1 MSIKAIDTASI
12 RQITSAQVVTD
23 LNSAVKEV
31 VENSLDA
38 NAKNIEIKIF
48 DYGKDRV
55 EIIDDGD
62 GIPKSEFEHVAR
74 KHMTSKINEFDDLA
88 SVLSYGF
95 RGEALASICEMGE
108 LEIVTCG
115 NTSDPATRL
124 EFNRDGS
131 IKSSK
136 PVAGK
141 RGTTVTIRRLF
152 HSAIV
157 RRKEFEKN
165 AKNSHPGLIRMLE
178 TYAIVR
184 SDVRFSTVHI
194 TNNKNRNVQLTTDG
208 SGDMLK
214 TVGRVFG
221 NELKGHLMDVD
232 FSFDVNYSKRGF
244 LGVDDLPSYVVRVTG
259 LVSKPVFGM
268 GRNANDKQL
277 LFINKRPF
285 AMKKL
290 QKVFQDVYTSF
301 VHLQKPVLIINLE
314 IPPSA
319 YDVNVSP
326 DKRTIML
333 HNEVDVINCVRE
345 NLVDVFE
352 SSGQSVPR
360 STVDVKVQPMSSQSY
375 WSVKDDAGDDPIEEA
390 DEEEEDKEV
399 EEVEEVEEIEMR
411 SDPRHEES
419 VTPDDDSTHSQL
431 EPDTQTTASQIERAG
446 LFVTDQEQEEDASM
460 TYVEDTESLLINH
473 MTTDEVDEPQEQ
485 DEEHVE
491 QQEDRMIEDEAEEVG
506 EEEEE
511 EEGEEE
517 EPEEVPSEYAYIDT
531 AATQE
536 NDNEEEEQEQEQE
549 HDEDDEND
557 SANNSLSYSQSDTS
571 MNSVSDTSI
580 SLTTPITNRRR
591 VTKGSLNKLN
601 LSQFSS
607 SSRPSSS
614 SSSRP
619 SSASSF
625 SSLPASQR
633 PSSRKR
639 TYTNLPEFET
649 FGHRESLTI
658 TADDL
663 ERGKRA
669 SEMLSTLNISPDAS
683 QPQTSALDDSSAESK
698 LNLTISKNDFLNF
711 NIIGQFNEAFII
723 VSDPENLFIVD
734 QHASDEKY
742 NFERLQRDT
751 KITPQPSVNPVT
763 VELTPLEESVVSNN
777 LDLLKKNG
785 FLVTIDDSLPPGEKC
800 QIRGFPQT
808 GNVVFGMPDFRELV
822 VLFEDNPGND
832 SVRPKKVRDVFAS
845 RACRGS
851 VMVGTALKDKEMDKI
866 VRNLAGLDKPWNCPH
881 GRPTMRHL
889 MEIGKWPVF
898 TQDYEY

>member
-48 DYGKDRV
+48 DYGRDRV

-62 GIPKSEFEHVAR
+62 GIPKSEYDNVAR
-74 KHMTSKINEFDDLA
+74 KHMTSKISEFDDLA
-88 SVLSYGF
+88 TVVSYGF
-95 RGEALASICEMGE
+95 RGEALASICEMAE
-108 LEIVTCG
+108 LEIVTCS
-115 NTSDPATRL
+115 NTSEPATRL

-131 IKSSK
+131 VKSTK

-141 RGTTVTIRRLF
+141 RGTAVTIRRLF

-165 AKNSHPGLIRMLE
+165 AKNSHPVLIRMLE

-184 SDVRFSTVHI
+184 SDVRFSIVHI

-232 FSFDVNYSKRGF
+232 FSFDVNYTKRGF
-244 LGVDDLPSYVVRVTG
+244 LGSEELPSYVVRVTG
-259 LVSKPVFGM
+259 LVSKPIFGM

-285 AMKKL
+285 SMKKL

-301 VHLQKPVLIINLE
+301 VHLQKPVLIINLD

-333 HNEVDVINCVRE
+333 HNETEVINCVRE

-360 STVDVKVQPMSSQSY
+360 HTVDVKVQPMSSQSY
-375 WSVKDDAGDDPIEEA
+375 WNAKDTVEDANEAEDVEA
-390 DEEEEDKEV
+390 DEEEEPEEDEQV
-399 EEVEEVEEIEMR
+399 EEVAPAED
-411 SDPRHEES
+411 SD
-419 VTPDDDSTHSQL
+419 TPDDSETPQEF
-431 EPDTQTTASQIERAG
+431 EPDTQTTATQIERAG
-446 LFVTDQEQEEDASM
+446 LFLTDREPEEDISM
-460 TYVEDTESLLINH
+460 TYVDDTESLLINH
-473 MTTDEVDEPQEQ
+473 MTTDEVDEDVQG
-485 DEEHVE
+485 DEVE
-491 QQEDRMIEDEAEEVG
+491 QGEEVEQEDENMIDVEAEGAEEEED

-511 EEGEEE
+511 EEEED
-517 EPEEVPSEYAYIDT
+517 PENVPPEYAYIDT

-536 NDNEEEEQEQEQE
+536 EEEEQEPGHQ
-549 HDEDDEND
+549 DEDEDEDEGND

-580 SLTTPITNRRR
+580 SLTTPITSRRR
-591 VTKGSLNKLN
+591 VTKSNLNNLN
-601 LSQFSS
+601 VSQFSS

-619 SSASSF
+619 STS
-625 SSLPASQR
+625 SSLSASQR
-633 PSSRKR
+633 PSSKKR
-639 TYTNLPEFET
+639 TYANLPEFET
-649 FGHRESLTI
+649 FGQRESLTI
-658 TADDL
+658 TPEDL
-663 ERGKRA
+663 ERGQRA
-669 SEMLSTLNISPDAS
+669 SETLAKLSTSSNTT
-683 QPQTSALDDSSAESK
+683 QPQTSTLDDSSSAESK
-698 LNLTISKNDFLNF
+698 LNLTISKNDFLKF

-723 VSDPENLFIVD
+723 VSDPENLFIID

-751 KITPQPSVNPVT
+751 KIRPQPFVNPLP

-800 QIRGFPQT
+800 HIRGFPQT
-808 GNVVFGMPDFRELV
+808 GNIVFGMPDFRELV

-851 VMVGTALKDKEMDKI
+851 VMVGTALKDKEMDRI

-889 MEIGKWPVF
+889 MDIDKWPVF
-898 TQDYEY
+898 TQDYDY

>member
-1 MSIKAIDTASI
+1 MSIKAIDSASI

-48 DYGKDRV
+48 DYGRDRV

-62 GIPKSEFEHVAR
+62 GIPKSEFDHVAR

-88 SVLSYGF
+88 TVLSYGF

-108 LEIVTCG
+108 LEIVTCSS
-115 NTSDPATRL
+115 TSEPATRL
-124 EFNRDGS
+124 EFNRDGT

-184 SDVRFSTVHI
+184 PDVRFSIVHM

-221 NELKGHLMDVD
+221 NELKGHLMSVD
-232 FSFDVNYSKRGF
+232 FSFDVNYTKRGF
-244 LGVDDLPSYVVRVTG
+244 LGVEDLPSYVVRVTG
-259 LVSKPVFGM
+259 LVSKPIFGM

-285 AMKKL
+285 TMKKL

-301 VHLQKPVLIINLE
+301 VHLQRPVMIINFD

-333 HNEVDVINCVRE
+333 HNEVEVVNAVRE

-360 STVDVKVQPMSSQSY
+360 HTVDVKAQPVSSQSY
-375 WSVKDDAGDDPIEEA
+375 WSMRNDNEQAEETPDEE
-390 DEEEEDKEV
+390 DEEEKEEEAEVKAVEAV
-399 EEVEEVEEIEMR
+399 EEVEEEQVEEVE
-411 SDPRHEES
+411 DEE
-419 VTPDDDSTHSQL
+419 
-431 EPDTQTTASQIERAG
+431 
-446 LFVTDQEQEEDASM
+446 LFVRDQEEDASV
-460 TYVEDTESLLINH
+460 TYIDTTESLVINQ
-473 MTTDEVDEPQEQ
+473 MSD
-485 DEEHVE
+485 
-491 QQEDRMIEDEAEEVG
+491 EDENMVDDEAQEGEA

-511 EEGEEE
+511 D
-517 EPEEVPSEYAYIDT
+517 PEVPPEYAYMDT
-531 AATQE
+531 TETQE
-536 NDNEEEEQEQEQE
+536 ETQEETQDEEA
-549 HDEDDEND
+549 D
-557 SANNSLSYSQSDTS
+557 NSLSYSQSDTS
-571 MNSVSDTSI
+571 MNASDASV
-580 SLTTPITNRRR
+580 SLTTPITTRRR
-591 VTKGSLNKLN
+591 VTKSSLA
-601 LSQFSS
+601 QFELP
-607 SSRPSSS
+607 SRPSSS
-614 SSSRP
+614 SSSASKTSRP
-619 SSASSF
+619 ASRIG
-625 SSLPASQR
+625 SLPPLR

-639 TYTNLPEFET
+639 LYAQLPQFDT
-649 FGHRESLTI
+649 FGQRKKLI
-658 TADDL
+658 AKKGDL
-663 ERGKRA
+663 KHGTEVA
-669 SEMLSTLNISPDAS
+669 TTLSELNSSAGEV
-683 QPQTSALDDSSAESK
+683 QTSALDDSSAESK
-698 LNLTISKNDFLNF
+698 LNLTISKNDFLKF

-723 VSDPENLFIVD
+723 VSDPQNLFIID
-734 QHASDEKY
+734 QHASDEKF

-751 KITPQPSVNPVT
+751 KIRPQPFVNPLT

-808 GNVVFGMPDFRELV
+808 GNIVFGMPDFRELV
-822 VLFEDNPGND
+822 VLFEDNPGNNA
-832 SVRPKKVRDVFAS
+832 VRPKKVRDVFAS

-851 VMVGTALKDKEMDKI
+851 VMVGTALKESEMERI
-866 VRNLAGLDKPWNCPH
+866 VKNLAGLDKPWNCPH

-889 MEIGKWPVF
+889 MEIDKWQAF
-898 TQDYEY
+898 TADYDC

>member
-95 RGEALASICEMGE
+95 RGEALASICEMAE

-115 NTSDPATRL
+115 NTSEPATRL

-131 IKSSK
+131 IKSTK

-141 RGTTVTIRRLF
+141 RGTAVTIRRLF

-184 SDVRFSTVHI
+184 SDVRFSIVHI

-244 LGVDDLPSYVVRVTG
+244 LGADDLPSYVVRVTG

-285 AMKKL
+285 TMKKL

-301 VHLQKPVLIINLE
+301 VHLQKPVLIINLD

-375 WSVKDDAGDDPIEEA
+375 WSVKDEVGNGQDEEA
-390 DEEEEDKEV
+390 QEEED
-399 EEVEEVEEIEMR
+399 VEEVEEIEVV
-411 SDPRHEES
+411 SGTQPEES
-419 VTPDDDSTHSQL
+419 ATPDDVDFPDQL

-446 LFVTDQEQEEDASM
+446 LFVTDQEPEEDASM

-473 MTTDEVDEPQEQ
+473 MTTDEVDESQEQ
-485 DEEHVE
+485 GEEQVE
-491 QQEDRMIEDEAEEVG
+491 QHDEHMVEDEAEEAEEA

-511 EEGEEE
+511 EDEEE
-517 EPEEVPSEYAYIDT
+517 EGDRDELPAEYAYIDT

-536 NDNEEEEQEQEQE
+536 NEEEERERDEQES
-549 HDEDDEND
+549 DEVDEND

-591 VTKGSLNKLN
+591 VTKGSINKLN

-619 SSASSF
+619 STASSL

-639 TYTNLPEFET
+639 TYANLPEFET
-649 FGHRESLTI
+649 FGQRESLTV
-658 TADDL
+658 TAEDL

-669 SEMLSTLNISPDAS
+669 SETLSALDTSTNTS

-698 LNLTISKNDFLNF
+698 LNLTISKNDFLKF

-723 VSDPENLFIVD
+723 VSDPQNLFIVD

-808 GNVVFGMPDFRELV
+808 GNIVFGMPDFRELV

-851 VMVGTALKDKEMDKI
+851 VMVGTALKDKEMDRI

>member
-1 MSIKAIDTASI
+1 MSIQAIDTASI

-48 DYGKDRV
+48 DYGRDRV

-62 GIPKSEFEHVAR
+62 GIPKSEFDHVAR
-74 KHMTSKINEFDDLA
+74 KHMTSKIHEFEDLA

-115 NTSDPATRL
+115 NTSEPATRL

-141 RGTTVTIRRLF
+141 RGTAVTIRRLF

-165 AKNSHPGLIRMLE
+165 AKNTHPGLIRMLE

-184 SDVRFSTVHI
+184 PDVRFSIVHI

-214 TVGRVFG
+214 AVGRVFG
-221 NELKGHLMDVD
+221 NELKAHLMDVD
-232 FSFDVNYSKRGF
+232 FSFDVNYTKRGF
-244 LGVDDLPSYVVRVTG
+244 LAADDLPSYVVRVTG

-277 LFINKRPF
+277 LYINKRPF
-285 AMKKL
+285 NMKKL

-301 VHLQKPVLIINLE
+301 VHLQKPVLIINLD

-333 HNEVDVINCVRE
+333 HNEVDIVNCVRE

-360 STVDVKVQPMSSQSY
+360 HTVDVKTQPMSSQSY
-375 WSVKDDAGDDPIEEA
+375 FSVKDEVNG
-390 DEEEEDKEV
+390 DEEEAEEAEEMEEV
-399 EEVEEVEEIEMR
+399 EEVEEV
-411 SDPRHEES
+411 DVQPDES
-419 VTPDDDSTHSQL
+419 ATPDDSTSPTQ

-446 LFVTDQEQEEDASM
+446 LFVTEEGAQEEAEEDVSM
-460 TYVEDTESLLINH
+460 TYVEDTESLVINH
-473 MTTDEVDEPQEQ
+473 MTTDEV
-485 DEEHVE
+485 EEVADAE
-491 QQEDRMIEDEAEEVG
+491 NEEQEDENMVDEEAEEA
-506 EEEEE
+506 EEEEEEDPDNIPPEYAYIDTTATQE

-517 EPEEVPSEYAYIDT
+517 EQGD
-531 AATQE
+531 
-536 NDNEEEEQEQEQE
+536 DDE
-549 HDEDDEND
+549 HD
-557 SANNSLSYSQSDTS
+557 SVNNSLSYSQSDTS
-571 MNSVSDTSI
+571 MNEEADTSVSLSAPVTS
-580 SLTTPITNRRR
+580 RRR
-591 VTKGSLNKLN
+591 VTKSNLNKLN
-601 LSQFSS
+601 LSQLSA
-607 SSRPSSS
+607 RPSS

-619 SSASSF
+619 STASSV
-625 SSLPASQR
+625 SSIPASQR

-639 TYTNLPEFET
+639 TYANLPEFET
-649 FGHRESLTI
+649 FGQRESLTVTPEDI
-658 TADDL
+658 
-663 ERGKRA
+663 ERGKLA
-669 SEMLSTLNISPDAS
+669 LESLEELNSSSSTS
-683 QPQTSALDDSSAESK
+683 QLQTSALDDSSAESK
-698 LNLTISKNDFLNF
+698 LNLTISKNDFLKF

-723 VSDPENLFIVD
+723 VSDPENLFIID

-751 KITPQPSVNPVT
+751 KITPQPFVNPLT

-808 GNVVFGMPDFRELV
+808 GNIVFGMPDFRELV

-851 VMVGTALKDKEMDKI
+851 VMVGTALKEKEMDRI

-889 MEIGKWPVF
+889 MEIDKWPVF

>member
-1 MSIKAIDTASI
+1 MAIKAIDTASI

-38 NAKNIEIKIF
+38 NAKNVEIKIF

-62 GIPKSEFEHVAR
+62 GIPKSEFDHVAR

-95 RGEALASICEMGE
+95 RGEALASICEMAE

-115 NTSDPATRL
+115 NTSEPATRL

-131 IKSSK
+131 IKSTK

-178 TYAIVR
+178 TYAIIR
-184 SDVRFSTVHI
+184 SDVRFSIVHV

-208 SGDMLK
+208 SGDMIK

-221 NELKGHLMDVD
+221 NELKAHLMDVN
-232 FSFDVNYSKRGF
+232 FSFDVNYTKRGF
-244 LGVDDLPSYVVRVTG
+244 LSSEELPNYVVRVTG

-285 AMKKL
+285 TMKKL

-301 VHLQKPVLIINLE
+301 VHLQKPVLIINLD

-333 HNEVDVINCVRE
+333 HNEVDVINCIRE

-360 STVDVKVQPMSSQSY
+360 HTVDVKVQPMSSQSY
-375 WSVKDDAGDDPIEEA
+375 WGVKDDVGEQEI
-390 DEEEEDKEV
+390 
-399 EEVEEVEEIEMR
+399 EEVEDVEESGEVGPVELDHNVQLDEAAT
-411 SDPRHEES
+411 SDDVPN
-419 VTPDDDSTHSQL
+419 QL
-431 EPDTQTTASQIERAG
+431 EVRQAAAGQIERAG
-446 LFVTDQEQEEDASM
+446 LFVTDQEQEEDVSM
-460 TYVEDTESLLINH
+460 TYVEETESLVIND
-473 MTTDEVDEPQEQ
+473 MTTDEADHPRE
-485 DEEHVE
+485 
-491 QQEDRMIEDEAEEVG
+491 QEDEGMVDDEAEEVEEEE

-511 EEGEEE
+511 EEGQAEEE
-517 EPEEVPSEYAYIDT
+517 DPEKIPPEYAYIDT
-531 AATQE
+531 AATLE
-536 NDNEEEEQEQEQE
+536 DEGEDRGNDDETNDDDDDDNDN
-549 HDEDDEND
+549 DPT
-557 SANNSLSYSQSDTS
+557 SSLSYSQSDTS

-580 SLTTPITNRRR
+580 SLTTPITSRRR
-591 VTKGSLNKLN
+591 VTKSNVNKLN
-601 LSQFSS
+601 LSQFSA

-614 SSSRP
+614 SSTRP
-619 SSASSF
+619 STASSLP
-625 SSLPASQR
+625 SLPASQR
-633 PSSRKR
+633 ASSRKR
-639 TYTNLPEFET
+639 TYANLPEFDT

-658 TADDL
+658 TAEDL
-663 ERGKRA
+663 ERGERA
-669 SEMLSTLNISPDAS
+669 SETLSTFNTSSSTS

-723 VSDPENLFIVD
+723 VSDPENLFIID

-751 KITPQPSVNPVT
+751 KITPQPFVNPLT
-763 VELTPLEESVVSNN
+763 VELTPLEESVVSSN
-777 LDLLKKNG
+777 LELLKKNG
-785 FLVTIDDSLPPGEKC
+785 FLVTIDNSLPPGEKC

-808 GNVVFGMPDFRELV
+808 GNIVFGMPDFRELV

-851 VMVGTALKDKEMDKI
+851 VMVGTALKEKEMDRI

-889 MEIGKWPVF
+889 MEIDKWPVF
-898 TQDYEY
+898 TQDYEF